1 MPHRLV
7 LSFVVSAALLASP
20 PALAGVTEDMAAL
33 DRAYVPALVLTN
45 RPEVEP
51 ARRAI
56 VALRAE
62 WDAFRARYPVAPA
75 GYPAASWVRA
85 TEATEAAIV
94 AAEQKIAAGKGPA
107 AHDELEAVRE
117 AMHALRRDAGVAYY
131 MDDLTAFHTAMER
144 IARAV
149 GGRNAQAI
157 TDAEVATVRA
167 ALPEAERTWLI
178 VVANRAQV
186 ARHIESPE
194 RQAAA
199 QALIDSEAATLAALN
214 AAAAAGDRAGIAAHG
229 NALKPGYSKL
239 FSQFGAP
246 PR

>member
-1 MPHRLV
+1 
-7 LSFVVSAALLASP
+7 
-20 PALAGVTEDMAAL
+20 
-33 DRAYVPALVLTN
+33 
-45 RPEVEP
+45 
-51 ARRAI
+51 
-56 VALRAE
+56 
-62 WDAFRARYPVAPA
+62 
-75 GYPAASWVRA
+75 
-85 TEATEAAIV
+85 
-94 AAEQKIAAGKGPA
+94 
-107 AHDELEAVRE
+107 
-117 AMHALRRDAGVAYY
+117 

-157 TDAEVATVRA
+157 TDAEVAAVRA

-199 QALIDSEAATLAALN
+199 QALIDSEAATLAALK

-246 PR
+246 PK